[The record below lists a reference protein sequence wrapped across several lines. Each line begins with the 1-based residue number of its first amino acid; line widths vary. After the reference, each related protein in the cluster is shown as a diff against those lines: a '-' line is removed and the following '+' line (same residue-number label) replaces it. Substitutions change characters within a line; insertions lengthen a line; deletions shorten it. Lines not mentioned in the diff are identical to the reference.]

1 MRSLFSLLALV
12 ALTASAAAS
21 QPYYNGL
28 EEPAD
33 REPSASPGVRVGF
46 GVGAYVYRGPD
57 LLTGDVA
64 FQSDVV
70 ATNLGVT
77 AEVSAPLRDRLYGRL
92 VGGLLNIGADDT
104 RADVSPRGA
113 NPFLTSPTVLAEAD
127 LLYYLLRPGG
137 GVVAPYLFSGLSGL
151 FATES
156 GVGGVKQTAL
166 AIPVGVGVEY
176 GATRNLSLFAE
187 ASYRFGITDVSGD
200 AFVVRG
206 ALQTPEVCD
215 KKSPD
220 FDEEKC
226 AEKGGTPIPTCEQDP
241 TQERCREVL
250 DDRDALFDDR
260 FGSGLILG
268 GLRLGFAPAPP
279 APIPPP
285 PPPPPAVLP
294 EPPPEPEVPL
304 VCDLIELNSVTFDY
318 GSTTLDA
325 RARRLLDENV
335 ELLLSSP
342 ACCVFIDGY
351 VDESEFDE
359 FGAPVADRRAR
370 AVYAYYLSRGID
382 GDRLNVRN
390 RGLAVPSCDKEDPG
404 PGCER
409 NRRVESLPVDC
420 ERFRLLIEDPSYDPY

>member
-1 MRSLFSLLALV
+1 MRLLFSLLVLTV
-12 ALTASAAAS
+12 ATASGVSS

-28 EEPAD
+28 EETPE
-33 REPSASPGVRVGF
+33 REPSASPGVRVGL
-46 GVGAYVYRGPD
+46 GVGAYVYRGPN
-57 LLTGDVA
+57 LLTGDAA
-64 FQSDVV
+64 FQRDVV

-77 AEVSAPLRDRLYGRL
+77 AEVTAPLRGDRLYGRL
-92 VGGLLNIGADDT
+92 TGGLLNIGADDT

-127 LLYYLLRPGG
+127 LLYYLLPPGG
-137 GVVAPYLFSGLSGL
+137 GAVAPYLFSGLSGL
-151 FATES
+151 FATGDGID
-156 GVGGVKQTAL
+156 GVGRTAL
-166 AIPVGVGVEY
+166 AVPVGVGVEV

-206 ALQTPEVCD
+206 ALRSPDVCD
-215 KKSPD
+215 KESPD
-220 FDEEKC
+220 FDEAKC
-226 AEKGGTPIPTCEQDP
+226 EAKGGTPIPTCEQDP
-241 TQERCREVL
+241 TQDRCREVL
-250 DDRDALFDDR
+250 DDRDSLFDDR
-260 FGSGLILG
+260 FGSGLVLG

-285 PPPPPAVLP
+285 PPPAVVP
-294 EPPPEPEVPL
+294 EPAPEPEVPL

-318 GSTTLDA
+318 GSTTLDT

-342 ACCVFIDGY
+342 ACCVFVDGY
-351 VDESEFDE
+351 VDESEFDA

-370 AVYAYYLSRGID
+370 AVYSYYLSRGVD

>member
-1 MRSLFSLLALV
+1 MSRRVTLLAF
-12 ALTASAAAS
+12 ALLASTATSA

-28 EEPAD
+28 DAD
-33 REPSASPGVRVGF
+33 RPAREPGAMPGVRVGF

-64 FQSDVV
+64 FQDDVV

-92 VGGLLNIGADDT
+92 VGGVLNVGADDA
-104 RADVSPRGA
+104 RADVTPGA

-127 LLYYLLRPGG
+127 LVYYLLRPGG
-137 GVVAPYLFSGLSGL
+137 GVAPYVFSGLSGL

-156 GVGGVKQTAL
+156 GVGGVDRTAL
-166 AIPVGVGVEY
+166 ALPVGVGVEV

-187 ASYRFGITDVSGD
+187 ASYRFGLTDVAGD
-200 AFVVRG
+200 GFVVR
-206 ALQTPEVCD
+206 ALARSPDVCD

-220 FDEEKC
+220 FDEAACE
-226 AEKGGTPIPTCEQDP
+226 AEGGTPIPTCEQDP
-241 TQERCREVL
+241 SQDRCREVI
-250 DDRDALFDDR
+250 DARDTVFDER
-260 FGSGLILG
+260 FGSGLVLG

-285 PPPPPAVLP
+285 PVPPPAVAPVPPVVP
-294 EPPPEPEVPL
+294 EPPA
-304 VCDLIELNSVTFDY
+304 VCDLVELNSVTFGY
-318 GSTTLDA
+318 GSTSLDT

-335 ELLLSSP
+335 GLLLESP
-342 ACCVFIDGY
+342 ACCVFVDGY
-351 VDESEFDE
+351 VDESESDE
-359 FGAPVADRRAR
+359 FGTAGADRRAR
-370 AVYAYYLSRGID
+370 AVYGYYLSRGID
-382 GDRLNVRN
+382 GDRLTVRD

-404 PGCER
+404 PGCRR

-420 ERFRLLIEDPSYDPY
+420 ERFRFLIDNPSYDPY